1 MSPKEKKST
10 NKKPISLGQHWQLI
24 GTELRSKADIWNSN
38 GKWELPLEASYGNIK
53 NTDKDM
59 VLGVVNDSTQFFKEE
74 ENLRANAVQDVWY
87 RGIDNGGYFMLTNK
101 FSSKALTAKSKN
113 SLTIEGT
120 YLFLFID
127 LLQFLFDLLY
137 CFFLSF

>member
-1 MSPKEKKST
+1 MA
-10 NKKPISLGQHWQLI
+10 LGNYVPHE
-24 GTELRSKADIWNSN
+24 GTYRK
-38 GKWELPLEASYGNIK
+38 IK
-53 NTDKDM
+53 NTDKNM

-74 ENLRANAVQDVWY
+74 ENLRANVVQDVWY